1 MKNLMIKTL
10 VLSICQTNCYLVY
23 NRNTKEG
30 FIVDPADQAG
40 MIIEQC
46 RNIGIKPCAVLLTHG
61 HFDHMSAAKEVR
73 DHFRIPV
80 YAGEKERGLL
90 GDAGMNLS
98 AAWAKAVTMEAD
110 IWVKENDIMEL
121 ADCSIRVIETPG
133 HTPGGVSYYIEEE
146 AVLFSG
152 DTLFCESLGRTD
164 FPGSSTAAI
173 LHSIREKLFQLP
185 EDTDVYAGHM
195 EPTTIGHEKIYNP
208 AGAF

>member
-1 MKNLMIKTL
+1 
-10 VLSICQTNCYLVY
+10 
-23 NRNTKEG
+23 
-30 FIVDPADQAG
+30 
-40 MIIEQC
+40 
-46 RNIGIKPCAVLLTHG
+46 
-61 HFDHMSAAKEVR
+61 MSAAKEVR
-73 DHFRIPV
+73 DHFKIPV
-80 YAGEKERGLL
+80 YAGEKERELL

-98 AAWAKAVTMEAD
+98 AAWAKAVAMEAD

-173 LHSIREKLFQLP
+173 LHSIREKLFSLP

-195 EPTTIGHEKIYNP
+195 EPTTIGHEKTYNP
-208 AGAF
+208 AAAF